1 MDILKD
7 MNSKSSQFKQGFMFG
22 LGYLTA
28 FGISITMIML
38 GGWVKAC
45 TDDIKEL
52 KQQKVDECKYE
63 EVENHGILLEGML
76 KMKKDIPENAVSNDT
91 KSNDEQRQEVQE
103 HMDSKECC
111 DECCCEIHWG
121 VCGCDEYLYE
131 ERCDVCSC
139 ENCCD
144 DYH

>member
-1 MDILKD
+1 MDIIKD
-7 MNSKSSQFKQGFMFG
+7 MNSKSSQFKQGFIFG

-63 EVENHGILLEGML
+63 EVENHGILLERML
-76 KMKKDIPENAVSNDT
+76 KMKKDILENAASNVL
-91 KSNDEQRQEVQE
+91 SQMMNNDKKYKNIWIVKNAV
-103 HMDSKECC
+103 MNVAVKFT
-111 DECCCEIHWG
+111 
-121 VCGCDEYLYE
+121 VVY
-131 ERCDVCSC
+131 VAV
-139 ENCCD
+139 NFTVMNVAVMNMAMKTFK
-144 DYH
+144 